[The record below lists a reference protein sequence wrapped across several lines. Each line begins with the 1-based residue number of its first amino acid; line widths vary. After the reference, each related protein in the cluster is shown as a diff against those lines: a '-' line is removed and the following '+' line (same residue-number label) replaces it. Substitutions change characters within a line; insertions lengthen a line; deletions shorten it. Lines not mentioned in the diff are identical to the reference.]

1 MRSHSTTRLLLGALR
16 ATGAV
21 AANIGAL
28 LLLVAALVLVQAHRD
43 ETRPA
48 GAAVVLGAEGWGG
61 EPAAMRQARLDHAL
75 DLYQRSVVSRIILTG
90 GPAPGSDASEAAAS
104 KDYLTERG
112 VPPSVL
118 LLEDQGRTTRASLHE
133 AAARAREAGI
143 GSVLLVSD
151 PMHMLRALKIARDAG
166 LSAYASPAFN
176 SPTTRRF
183 TTALGYV
190 ARETWA
196 YTVYIFAG
204 R

>member
-1 MRSHSTTRLLLGALR
+1 MRSHSTIRLLRGALR
-16 ATGAV
+16 GV
-21 AANIGAL
+21 GVIAANIGAL
-28 LLLVAALVLVQAHRD
+28 LLLVAVLVLVQAQRD

-61 EPAAMRQARLDHAL
+61 EPAALRQARLDHAL
-75 DLYQRSVVSRIILTG
+75 DLYQRGVVSRIILTG
-90 GPAPGSDASEAAAS
+90 GAAPGADTSEAAAGR
-104 KDYLTERG
+104 DYLTERG
-112 VPPSVL
+112 VPASVL
-118 LLEDQGRTTRASLHE
+118 LLEDQGRTTRVSLRE
-133 AAARAREAGI
+133 AADRARESGI

-151 PMHMLRALKIARDAG
+151 PMHMLRSLKIARDAG